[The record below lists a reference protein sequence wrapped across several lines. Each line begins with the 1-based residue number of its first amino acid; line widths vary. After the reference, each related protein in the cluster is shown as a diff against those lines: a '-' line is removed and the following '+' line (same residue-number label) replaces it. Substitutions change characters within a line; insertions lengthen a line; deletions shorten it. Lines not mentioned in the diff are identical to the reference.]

1 MLEAEGHKMNRKA
14 TKKRTTTTPADEGTW
29 LYALLADVHE
39 DVASQPRP
47 QAIRRIRRQ
56 LYAAIDTPER
66 AAA

>member
-1 MLEAEGHKMNRKA
+1 MTKKT
-14 TKKRTTTTPADEGTW
+14 TKKRTTATADEGTW
-29 LYALLADVHE
+29 LYALLEDVHE
-39 DVASQPRP
+39 NVASQPRP

>member
-1 MLEAEGHKMNRKA
+1 MNTKV
-14 TKKRTTTTPADEGTW
+14 TKKRATATPADEGTW

-39 DVASQPRP
+39 EIASQPRP

-56 LYAAIDTPER
+56 LYAAIDIPER